1 MYWAIIIQ
9 QFIASTT
16 HIVAKNILLT
26 VPAPL
31 LLLLRASIAT
41 FSYLFLLKIRK
52 MTFKKIEKQD
62 LFLFIILAIL
72 NIPVNQYL
80 FFLSLKHTSAP
91 NVALAYALTPA
102 FVLIIAFFFLRE
114 KISKTKASGIFV
126 AIGGTMLILFEKGLD
141 FKSDNFYGNI
151 LALLASLAWAVYTII
166 GKRFVVKY
174 GAIYTTFLAM
184 GMGLIAFLPIFFLSG
199 VDFDIA
205 AFSTIDWM
213 QIFYL
218 GVITSG
224 VAYVLWYVALKRLEA
239 SKLAVFNNLQP
250 ILTTIMAIIFFGHE
264 LTALFVLGGCLTLS
278 GVFITQRG

>member
-9 QFIASTT
+9 QIIASTT
-16 HIVAKNILLT
+16 HIVAKNILMT
-26 VPAPL
+26 VPAPI
-31 LLLLRASIAT
+31 LLLLRASIAS
-41 FSYLFLLKIRK
+41 FSYLVLLIIRK
-52 MTFKKIEKQD
+52 TKFKRIEKQD
-62 LFLFIILAIL
+62 IFLFIMLAIL

-80 FFLSLKHTSAP
+80 FFLSLRHTSAP

-114 KISKTKASGIFV
+114 KISRMKASGIFI
-126 AIGGTMLILFEKGLD
+126 AISGTLLILFEKGID
-141 FKSDNFYGNI
+141 FSSDNFYGNI

-184 GMGLIAFLPIFFLSG
+184 ALGLTAFIPIFIITG
-199 VDFDIA
+199 TGFDVSS
-205 AFSTIDWM
+205 FGTIDWM

-224 VAYVLWYVALKRLEA
+224 VAYVLWYVALKKLEA

-250 ILTTIMAIIFFGHE
+250 ILTTIMAMIFFGHE
-264 LTALFVLGGCLTLS
+264 LTMMFILGGVLTLS
-278 GVFITQRG
+278 GVFLTQRG